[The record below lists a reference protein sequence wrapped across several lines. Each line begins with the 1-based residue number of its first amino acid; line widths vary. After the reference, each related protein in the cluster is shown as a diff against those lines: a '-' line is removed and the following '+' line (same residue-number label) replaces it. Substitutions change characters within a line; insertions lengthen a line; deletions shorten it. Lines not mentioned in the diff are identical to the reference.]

1 MATVEQ
7 HICAELVP
15 IFSHLD
21 HDSLLKISALTH
33 HEKVAKG
40 QQVISPTAQKRLVIL
55 ASGSIKVYQ
64 LSAVGKEQLLRI
76 MEPGDFEGEK
86 LLFTNQEEQ
95 VYGEALQDS
104 VICTLPRAPFQE
116 LLLTYPEISLKL
128 LEATANKMIKLEQQ
142 ANLMNIDSVESR
154 LVTYLL
160 ALVKVSETLSVKIPM
175 KLKELATYIGTTPE
189 TLSRQLKQLEQRQ
202 LIKRQGRQVVILDY
216 ERLEDFY

>member
-33 HEKVAKG
+33 HEKITKG
-40 QQVISPTAQKRLVIL
+40 QQVISPTGQKRLVIL

-64 LSAVGKEQLLRI
+64 LSAAGKEQLLRI

-128 LEATANKMIKLEQQ
+128 LEVTANKMIKLEQQ

-160 ALVKVSETLSVKIPM
+160 ALVKVSETLTVKIPM

-202 LIKRQGRQVVILDY
+202 LIKRQGRRVEILDY